1 MLVIEPGRERQTGAN
16 RQETE
21 LLHIVL
27 FVGGF
32 SLFYFLKKKINKS
45 LLRIICSEVKVS
57 TAGLKIAKFTSF
69 I

>member
-21 LLHIVL
+21 LLHIVS
-27 FVGGF
+27 FVILF
-32 SLFYFLKKKINKS
+32 SLKKINKS

>member
-21 LLHIVL
+21 LLHIVS

-32 SLFYFLKKKINKS
+32 SLFYFLLKKINKS
-45 LLRIICSEVKVS
+45 LLCIICSEVKVS

>member
-21 LLHIVL
+21 LLHIVS

-32 SLFYFLKKKINKS
+32 SLFYFLKKKK
-45 LLRIICSEVKVS
+45 LTKV
-57 TAGLKIAKFTSF
+57 
-69 I
+69 

>member
-21 LLHIVL
+21 LLHIVS

-32 SLFYFLKKKINKS
+32 SLFYFFKKKINKS
-45 LLRIICSEVKVS
+45 LLRKICSEVKVS

>member
-21 LLHIVL
+21 LLHIVS

-32 SLFYFLKKKINKS
+32 SLFYFFKKKINKS
-45 LLRIICSEVKVS
+45 LMRIICSEVKVS

>member
-21 LLHIVL
+21 LLHIVS

-45 LLRIICSEVKVS
+45 LLRIIGSEVKVS
-57 TAGLKIAKFTSF
+57 TAGLKVAKFTSF

>member
-21 LLHIVL
+21 LLHIVS

-32 SLFYFLKKKINKS
+32 SLFYFLLKKN
-45 LLRIICSEVKVS
+45 
-57 TAGLKIAKFTSF
+57 
-69 I
+69 

>member
-21 LLHIVL
+21 LLHIVS

-32 SLFYFLKKKINKS
+32 SLFYFLSKNINKS

>member
-1 MLVIEPGRERQTGAN
+1 MLVIEPGRDWQTGAN

-21 LLHIVL
+21 LLHICWRFFIIL
-27 FVGGF
+27 F
-32 SLFYFLKKKINKS
+32 SLKKINKS